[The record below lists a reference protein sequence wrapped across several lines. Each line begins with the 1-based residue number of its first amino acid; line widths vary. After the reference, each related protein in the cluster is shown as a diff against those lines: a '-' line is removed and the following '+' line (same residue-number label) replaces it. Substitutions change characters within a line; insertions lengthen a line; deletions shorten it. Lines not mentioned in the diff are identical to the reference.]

1 MKYLQCLDHNFLI
14 CGLNQLLKEV
24 ESILNTDSQLP
35 QLLSYDTT
43 FQLGD
48 FNVSP
53 LLCRQVIF
61 KNSPVMPVLF
71 LIHERK
77 FQEVHQVFM
86 QHVAKNLPSLVEG
99 GKKLVPDEEVGICQV
114 KNLNNAIIIIVQ
126 S

>member
-1 MKYLQCLDHNFLI
+1 MMLFTLHELAYDLGNFVKVITWSYCHLWI
-14 CGLNQLLKEV
+14 KSAV

-48 FNVSP
+48 FYVSP

-99 GKKLVPDEEVGICQV
+99 GKKLVTDEEVG
-114 KNLNNAIIIIVQ
+114 
-126 S
+126 